1 MSLTNTAFRYNRIV
15 IMLIIIL
22 LISGIGAYKNLPKAQ
37 DPGFTIRTAVIMTQL
52 PGASPE
58 RMELLV
64 TDKIE
69 KKVQEMP
76 EVDNMTSESR
86 TGISI
91 IYVNFKESYTH
102 MRPIFD
108 DLRRKVED
116 ITGDLPSGIQGPNV
130 NDEFGDVF
138 GSVYSLQGNDF
149 SYVELKTIADDIRDR
164 LLKLDD
170 IAKVDIH
177 GEQDEVIFVE
187 YNNARLNELG
197 ISPQQLSNMLSS
209 ANILSSGGNILT
221 GRERIVLEPTGNY
234 ESLEQLRNTV
244 IELPNKDVVYL
255 GEIATIYRDY
265 SDPPTSVSRSN
276 GQRALAI
283 AISMREGGDILSL
296 GEQLDQLMPKI
307 TAKYPLGID
316 IEKVWFQADIVET
329 NINDF
334 SVNLLQAV
342 AIVSIIM
349 LLFLGLKVGLVVASL
364 IPAAMIIAFY
374 FMQIFGIT
382 INQISL
388 AALIISLGL
397 LVDNAIVMVES
408 ILVKRDQ
415 GSSAIDAAI
424 ESGKELFTPLLVSS
438 LTTSAAF
445 MPIGLAESSVGEY
458 TADIFYV
465 VTITLLISWA
475 LAMTMIPLLSSWALA
490 NRQVKETSQQQDEFS
505 GISYKIY
512 RSLLLPALK
521 NKLIFCLFIILLFVS
536 AIQGLNYVRVAFIEP
551 SEDPVFTGNFE
562 MPLGTSIETSQQVMN
577 DVDQFIR
584 EHYQNPKEGEPL
596 VSNWLTYVG
605 DGGPRIT
612 LSLSPP
618 NTNPANS
625 FMVLNTLNG
634 KNVETVMAGIQ
645 TFTEENYP
653 DLGVK
658 LSRLENGPPVGYPI
672 QVRLSGPDFN
682 TLYRLADEVTAKLY
696 DDSAILSVKNTWGK
710 KTKKLLVT
718 VDQQRALRAGITS
731 DDVAYSL
738 KASLSGIEM
747 TEYREDDKLIPI
759 TLRSIAADRQDIQKL
774 DGTSIYSQSTGE
786 SVPLK
791 QVADVSMVFEPGI
804 IERRD
809 RSRTLTLKAQ
819 LMPGT
824 TATQVNKTLVP
835 WLEQVST
842 EWPTDYQY
850 ELGGEAEDSGDA
862 NASIVEKLPI
872 AGMIILLLLVGQFN
886 SIRRPLI
893 ILTTIP
899 LGVIG
904 VVVGLLLANSSF
916 GFFTILGILSLAGII
931 INNAIVLIDRIKI
944 EIEELGKAAHIAVVA
959 ACQQR
964 LRPILLTTATTVLG
978 MMPLWWG
985 GTAMFRPM
993 AVSIIFGLAF
1003 ATVITLFLVPVLYG
1017 LFFKVDF
1024 SKTNDS

>member
-1 MSLTNTAFRYNRIV
+1 MNLTSTAFRYNRIV
-15 IMLIIIL
+15 IILIAIL
-22 LISGIGAYKNLPKAQ
+22 LFSGLLAYKSLPKAQ
-37 DPGFTIRTAVIMTQL
+37 DPGFTIRTVVIITRL

-76 EVDNMTSESR
+76 EVDNITSESR

-91 IYVNFKESYTH
+91 INVNFKESYKI

-116 ITGDLPSGIQGPNV
+116 ITNDLPKGISGPNI

-138 GSVYSLQGNDF
+138 GSVYSLKGEDF
-149 SYVELKTIADDIRDR
+149 SYAELKTIADDIRDR

-170 IAKVDIH
+170 IAKVELH

-197 ISPQQLSNMLSS
+197 ISPQQLSSMLSS

-244 IELPNKDVVYL
+244 IELPNSDVVYL

-265 SDPPTSVSRSN
+265 TDPPSSVSRSN
-276 GQRALAI
+276 GERTLAI

-296 GEQLDQLMPKI
+296 GQQLDHLMPI
-307 TAKYPLGID
+307 IQANYPWGIE

-329 NINDF
+329 NIDNF
-334 SVNLLQAV
+334 TLNLIQAV
-342 AIVSIIM
+342 AIVTIIM
-349 LLFLGLKVGLVVASL
+349 LFFLGLKVGLVVASL
-364 IPAAMIIAFY
+364 IPAAMIISFY
-374 FMQIFGIT
+374 FMQLFGIT

-408 ILVKRDQ
+408 ILVRRDQ
-415 GSSAIDAAI
+415 GSTAIDAAI
-424 ESGKELFTPLLVSS
+424 ESGKELFTPLLISS

-458 TADIFYV
+458 TGDIFYV

-490 NRQVKETSQQQDEFS
+490 NRQPSIKMQGQDEFS
-505 GISYKIY
+505 SIGYRIY
-512 RSLLLPALK
+512 RSLLLPILR
-521 NKLIFCLFIILLFVS
+521 NKLLFCLFIIILFFS

-551 SEDPVFTGNFE
+551 SEDPLFTGTFE
-562 MPLGTSIETSQQVMN
+562 MPLGTSIETSQQIMT
-577 DVDQFIR
+577 DIDQFIH
-584 EHYQNPKEGEPL
+584 EQYYQPKDGEPL
-596 VSNWLTYVG
+596 ISNWLTHIG
-605 DGGPRIT
+605 NGGPRIALT
-612 LSLSPP
+612 LSPP
-618 NTNPANS
+618 NANPANS
-625 FMVLNTLNG
+625 FLVANTISG
-634 KNVETVMAGIQ
+634 QDVETTIAGIQ
-645 TFTEENYP
+645 AFTTQNYP

-672 QVRLSGPDFN
+672 QVRLSGPDFD
-682 TLYRLADEVTAKLY
+682 TLYQLSDQITAKLS
-696 DDSAILSVKNTWGK
+696 DNKAILSVKNTWGK

-718 VDQQRALRAGITS
+718 VDQQRALKAGITS

-774 DGTSIYSQSTGE
+774 DGTSIYSQSTGQ

-809 RSRTLTLKAQ
+809 RTRTITLKAL
-819 LMPGT
+819 LMPNT
-824 TATQVNKTLVP
+824 TATEVNKELIP
-835 WLEQVST
+835 WLEQVAVD
-842 EWPTDYQY
+842 WPTDHHY

-862 NASIVEKLPI
+862 NASIVAKLPI
-872 AGMIILLLLVGQFN
+872 AAMIILLLLVGQFN

-904 VVVGLLLANSSF
+904 VVIGLLVANSSF

-944 EIEELGKAAHIAVVA
+944 EIEQLGKSANTAVIA

-993 AVSIIFGLAF
+993 AISIIFGLAF

-1017 LFFKVDF
+1017 LFFKVNF
-1024 SKTNDS
+1024 SDTK

>member
-15 IMLIIIL
+15 IMLIVIL
-22 LISGIGAYKNLPKAQ
+22 LFSGILAYKNLPKAQ
-37 DPGFTIRTAVIMTQL
+37 DPGFTIRTAVITTRL

-69 KKVQEMP
+69 KKAQEMP
-76 EVDNMTSESR
+76 EVDNITSESR

-91 IYVNFKESYTH
+91 INVNFKESYTN

-108 DLRRKVED
+108 SLRRKVED
-116 ITGDLPSGIQGPNV
+116 IIDDLPQGINGPIV

-138 GSVYSLQGNDF
+138 GSVYSLRGDDF
-149 SYVELKTIADDIRDR
+149 SYAELKTIADDIRDR

-177 GEQDEVIFVE
+177 GEQNEVIFVE

-197 ISPQQLSNMLSS
+197 ISPQQLSSMLSS

-234 ESLEQLRNTV
+234 ESVEQLRNTV
-244 IELPNKDVVYL
+244 IELPNNDVVYL

-265 SDPPTSVSRSN
+265 TDPPTSVSFSN

-296 GEQLDQLMPKI
+296 GQKLDQLMPTI
-307 TAKYPLGID
+307 QTKYPWGIE

-329 NINDF
+329 NIDSF
-334 SVNLLQAV
+334 SMNLLQAV
-342 AIVSIIM
+342 AIVTVIM

-408 ILVKRDQ
+408 IIVKRDQ
-415 GSSAIDAAI
+415 GSSAVDAAI
-424 ESGKELFTPLLVSS
+424 ESGKELFTPLLISS

-445 MPIGLAESSVGEY
+445 MPIGIAESSVGEY

-490 NRQVKETSQQQDEFS
+490 NRKAKPTNEGQEEFS
-505 GISYKIY
+505 GVSYKLY
-512 RSLLLPALK
+512 RFLLFPALK
-521 NKLIFCLFIILLFVS
+521 NKLLFCIAIAFLFFS

-562 MPLGTSIETSQQVMN
+562 MPLGTSIETSQKIMN
-577 DVDQFIR
+577 EVDQFIH
-584 EHYQNPKEGEPL
+584 EQYYQPKQGDPL
-596 VSNWLTYVG
+596 ITNWLTHVG

-625 FMVLNTLNG
+625 FLVANTTNG
-634 KNVETVMAGIQ
+634 QDVETIINGVQA
-645 TFTEENYP
+645 FTEKNYP

-658 LSRLENGPPVGYPI
+658 LSRIENGPPVGYPV

-682 TLYRLADEVTAKLY
+682 TIYKLSEQVTARLN
-696 DDSAILSVKNTWGK
+696 DNDAILSVKNTWGK

-718 VDQQRALRAGITS
+718 VDQQRALRAGVTS

-747 TEYREDDKLIPI
+747 TEYREGDKLIPI

-774 DGTSIYSQSTGE
+774 DGTSIYSQSTGQ

-809 RSRTLTLKAQ
+809 RTRTLTLKAQ
-819 LMPGT
+819 LMPDK
-824 TATQVNKTLVP
+824 TATQVNKTLIP
-835 WLEQVST
+835 WLEKVAKD
-842 EWPTDYQY
+842 WPSDYQY
-850 ELGGEAEDSGDA
+850 EMGGEAEDSGDA

-899 LGVIG
+899 LGLIG
-904 VVVGLLLANSSF
+904 VVVGLLVADSSF

-944 EIEELGKAAHIAVVA
+944 EIEELGKAANVAVIA

-993 AVSIIFGLAF
+993 AISIIFGLAF

-1024 SKTNDS
+1024 SKTK

>member
-1 MSLTNTAFRYNRIV
+1 MSLTNIAFRYNRIV

-22 LISGIGAYKNLPKAQ
+22 LFSGLLAYKSLPKAQ
-37 DPGFTIRTAVIMTQL
+37 DPGFTIRTAVIMTRL

-69 KKVQEMP
+69 KKAQEMP
-76 EVDNMTSESR
+76 EVDNITSESR

-91 IYVNFKESYTH
+91 IYVNFKESYKN

-108 DLRRKVED
+108 DLGRKVED
-116 ITGDLPSGIQGPNV
+116 ITNDLPKGISGPNI

-138 GSVYSLQGNDF
+138 GSVYSLKGQDF
-149 SYVELKTIADDIRDR
+149 SYAELKTIADDIRDR

-170 IAKVDIH
+170 IAKVELH

-197 ISPQQLSNMLSS
+197 ISPQQLSSMLSS

-244 IELPNKDVVYL
+244 IELPNSDVVYL

-265 SDPPTSVSRSN
+265 TDPPTSVSRSN
-276 GQRALAI
+276 GERALAI

-296 GEQLDQLMPKI
+296 GQQLDHLMPVI
-307 TAKYPLGID
+307 QAKYPWGIE

-329 NINDF
+329 NIDNF
-334 SVNLLQAV
+334 SANLFQAV
-342 AIVSIIM
+342 AIVTLIM

-374 FMQIFGIT
+374 FMQLFGIT

-408 ILVKRDQ
+408 ILVRRDQ
-415 GSSAIDAAI
+415 GATAIDAAV
-424 ESGKELFTPLLVSS
+424 ESGKELFTPLLISS

-458 TADIFYV
+458 TSDIFYV

-490 NRQVKETSQQQDEFS
+490 NRQPNVKVLGHGEFS
-505 GISYKIY
+505 SISYRIY
-512 RSLLLPALK
+512 RSLLLPALR
-521 NKLIFCLFIILLFVS
+521 NKLLFCLFIIVLFFS

-551 SEDPVFTGNFE
+551 SEDPVFTGTFE
-562 MPLGTSIETSQQVMN
+562 MPLGTSIETSQKIMN
-577 DVDQFIR
+577 DIDQFI
-584 EHYQNPKEGEPL
+584 HKQYYQPKDSEPL
-596 VSNWLTYVG
+596 IKNWLSYVG

-625 FMVLNTLNG
+625 FLVANTLNG
-634 KNVETVMAGIQ
+634 EDVETIFDGIQ
-645 TFTEENYP
+645 AFTAQNYP

-658 LSRLENGPPVGYPI
+658 LSRLENGPPVGYPV
-672 QVRLSGPDFN
+672 QVRLSGPEFN
-682 TLYRLADEVTAKLY
+682 TLYHLSDQVTTKLY
-696 DDSAILSVKNTWGK
+696 DNNAILSVKNTWGK

-718 VDQQRALRAGITS
+718 VDQQRALKAGITS

-774 DGTSIYSQSTGE
+774 DGTSIYSQSTGQ

-809 RSRTLTLKAQ
+809 RTRTLTLKAQ
-819 LMPGT
+819 LMPNT
-824 TATQVNKTLVP
+824 TATDVNKTLIP
-835 WLEQVST
+835 WLEQASAD
-842 EWPTDYQY
+842 WPSDYQY
-850 ELGGEAEDSGDA
+850 ELGGETEDSGDA
-862 NASIVEKLPI
+862 NASIAAKLPI

-904 VVVGLLLANSSF
+904 VVIGLLVANSSF

-944 EIEELGKAAHIAVVA
+944 EIEQLGKSANTAVIA

-993 AVSIIFGLAF
+993 AISIIFGLAF

-1017 LFFKVDF
+1017 LFFKVNF
-1024 SKTNDS
+1024 NDTK